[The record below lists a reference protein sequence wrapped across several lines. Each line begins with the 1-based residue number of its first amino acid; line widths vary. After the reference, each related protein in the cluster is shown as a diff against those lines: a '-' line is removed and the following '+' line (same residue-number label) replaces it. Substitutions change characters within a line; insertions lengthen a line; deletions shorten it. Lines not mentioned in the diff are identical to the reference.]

1 MGREL
6 AITGHTELIGLVAT
20 PIRHSMSP
28 QMHNAAFDA
37 LGLDYVYLVFEV
49 GKEELKD
56 TVAGLRA
63 MKVRGWNVSMPNKGD
78 IGQYLDHVSL
88 VSELCGAIN
97 TVVNDDGV
105 LTGTSTDG
113 TGFVRALSENGL
125 DIKGNKLVLL
135 GAGGAAAAIMAQC
148 AIDGAKEIVVFNKK
162 DSFYAKAQERL
173 KLIEEKTGVEMHL
186 YDIDDKALLKQE
198 IDSADVLANATSVGM
213 VPHQDSCL
221 VEESD
226 LHEGLYVFDCVYNPK
241 DTLLLQR
248 AKKVGAIPV
257 SGVYMLLYQGA
268 ESFKLWTGKEMPIEV
283 ARKAIGL

>member
-1 MGREL
+1 
-6 AITGHTELIGLVAT
+6 
-20 PIRHSMSP
+20 
-28 QMHNAAFDA
+28 
-37 LGLDYVYLVFEV
+37 
-49 GKEELKD
+49 
-56 TVAGLRA
+56 
-63 MKVRGWNVSMPNKGD
+63 
-78 IGQYLDHVSL
+78 
-88 VSELCGAIN
+88 
-97 TVVNDDGV
+97 
-105 LTGTSTDG
+105 
-113 TGFVRALSENGL
+113 
-125 DIKGNKLVLL
+125 
-135 GAGGAAAAIMAQC
+135 MAQC

-186 YDIDDKALLKQE
+186 YDIDNKALLKQE